1 MAVSA
6 KAALTLIL
14 CVTAAD
20 AFSSSLV
27 SLNSVTRSQRAS
39 TGVLA
44 TSMKGGKKRK
54 VSLRPPRPEWGDGP
68 QYEMTKECT

>member
-1 MAVSA
+1 MAVS

-27 SLNSVTRSQRAS
+27 SLNSVTRSQRVS

-54 VSLRPPRPEWGDGP
+54 VSLRTLGRNGGMAPNMR
-68 QYEMTKECT
+68 